1 MGKRDSVP
9 TTGEKKKKKKEAVWS
24 MVHDIYF
31 FDFIF
36 VFLINSAIGL

>member
-9 TTGEKKKKKKEAVWS
+9 TTGGKKKKKEAVWS

-36 VFLINSAIGL
+36 VFLINSVIGL